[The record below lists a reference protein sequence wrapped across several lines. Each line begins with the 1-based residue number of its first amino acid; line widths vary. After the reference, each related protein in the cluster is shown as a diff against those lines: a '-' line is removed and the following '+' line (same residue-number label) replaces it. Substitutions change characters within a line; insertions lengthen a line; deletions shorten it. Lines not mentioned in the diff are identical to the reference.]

1 MFHYVKTKLVY
12 HDHFSMSAL
21 LQYPEF
27 SLVIHD
33 KYILS
38 HMWKN
43 FHMAQI
49 ST

>member
-12 HDHFSMSAL
+12 HDHVSMSAL

-27 SLVIHD
+27 LLVIHD
-33 KYILS
+33 KRVI
-38 HMWKN
+38 MWKN